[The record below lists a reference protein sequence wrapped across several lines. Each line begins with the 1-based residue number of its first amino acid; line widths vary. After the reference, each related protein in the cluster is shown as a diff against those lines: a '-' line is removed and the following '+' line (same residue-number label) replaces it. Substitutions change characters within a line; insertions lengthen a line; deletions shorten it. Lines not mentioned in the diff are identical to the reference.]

1 MSPHES
7 AHTDPALAVPRP
19 LQSRLQQV
27 AETLSQIIASI
38 ERATPAEI
46 RITLAEHRPEF
57 YGVMNALGAGIL
69 DFLAENPSPTEIDA
83 VRTQVVTPIR
93 TWSATSPIFNRAF
106 HSAANGPRD
115 FEVPALV
122 IHNRR
127 AGSDL
132 SSLVLND
139 FYLHAIAAE
148 ALRNRYHMLVAR
160 LQREVTQRAH
170 AGINPVQVLN
180 LQCDSGSELVSLAE
194 EPEFG
199 LTEITCLDED
209 ATALRSARAKL
220 DKRLPTKARFL
231 RVSAMRYAQSP
242 MRRSQ
247 HYDIS
252 YAAVLLDHL
261 TDRQVVSLIRDH
273 YGLLAEGGA
282 LILGSP
288 TRGIPAGERAL
299 IAWVLDLVVHYRD
312 ESGFQRL
319 FAQTPFDSEFVLFE
333 REPLG
338 GDLLVS
344 ATRS

>member
-1 MSPHES
+1 MSLHDSTHADS
-7 AHTDPALAVPRP
+7 ALVVPGSLR
-19 LQSRLQQV
+19 SRLQQV
-27 AETLSQIIASI
+27 EETLSQIISSI
-38 ERATPAEI
+38 ERAPAAEI
-46 RITLAEHRPEF
+46 PRILAEHRSEF
-57 YGVMNALGAGIL
+57 YEVMNSLGVGIL
-69 DFLAENPSPTEIDA
+69 DFLAENPSPAEIDA
-83 VRTQVVTPIR
+83 VRTRVVTPIR
-93 TWSATSPIFNRAF
+93 TWSATSPIFNRTF
-106 HSAANGPRD
+106 RSAANGPRD

-127 AGSDL
+127 AGADL

-148 ALRNRYHMLVAR
+148 ALRNRYAMLVAR
-160 LQREVTQRAH
+160 LQREVTLRTH

-180 LQCDSGSELVSLAE
+180 LKCDTGNELVRLAE
-194 EPEFG
+194 EPEFA
-199 LTEITCLDED
+199 LTAITCLDD
-209 ATALRSARAKL
+209 NATALRAARAKL
-220 DKRLPTKARFL
+220 DKRLPTQTRFL

-252 YAAVLLDHL
+252 YAAILLDHL
-261 TDRQVVSLIRDH
+261 TDRQTVALVREY

-288 TRGIPAGERAL
+288 TRGIPASERIL

-312 ESGFQRL
+312 IADFQRL
-319 FAQTPFDSEFVLFE
+319 FAQTPFGDETLLFDH
-333 REPLG
+333 EPLG

>member
-69 DFLAENPSPTEIDA
+69 DFLAENPSRTEIDT

-106 HSAANGPRD
+106 RSAANGPRD
-115 FEVPALV
+115 FEVPGLV
-122 IHNRR
+122 LHKRR
-127 AGSDL
+127 AGADL

-148 ALRNRYHMLVAR
+148 ALRNRYAMLVAR
-160 LQREVTQRAH
+160 LQREVNQRAH
-170 AGINPVQVLN
+170 AGINPVQVLD
-180 LQCDSGSELVSLAE
+180 LKCDAGNELVALAE
-194 EPEFG
+194 EPEFA

-209 ATALRSARAKL
+209 ASALRAARAKL
-220 DKRLPTKARFL
+220 DKRLPTRTRFL
-231 RVSAMRYAQSP
+231 RVSALRYAQSP

-247 HYDIS
+247 HYDVS

-261 TDRQVVSLIRDH
+261 TDRQAVALVRDH
-273 YGLLAEGGA
+273 YGLLASSGA

-312 ESGFQRL
+312 EPDFQRL
-319 FAQTPFDSEFVLFE
+319 FAQTPFGSESLLFE

>member
-1 MSPHES
+1 
-7 AHTDPALAVPRP
+7 
-19 LQSRLQQV
+19 LQSRLQLV

-38 ERATPAEI
+38 ERAASAEI
-46 RITLAEHRPEF
+46 PLILAEHRSEF
-57 YGVMNALGAGIL
+57 YGVVDSLGVGIL
-69 DFLAENPSPTEIDA
+69 DFLAENPSPSEIDA
-83 VRTQVVTPIR
+83 VRAQVITPIR
-93 TWSATSPIFNRAF
+93 MWSATSPVFNRAF
-106 HSAANGPRD
+106 RSAANGPRD

-127 AGSDL
+127 AGADL

-139 FYLHAIAAE
+139 FYLHSIAAE
-148 ALRNRYHMLVAR
+148 ALRNRYAMLVAR
-160 LQREVTQRAH
+160 LQREVALRTH

-180 LQCDSGSELVSLAE
+180 LKCDSGSELVALAK

-199 LTEITCLDED
+199 LMEITCLDED
-209 ATALRSARAKL
+209 ATALRAARVKL
-220 DKRLPTKARFL
+220 DKRLPTKTRFL
-231 RVSAMRYAQSP
+231 RVSAMQYAQSP
-242 MRRSQ
+242 MRLSQ

-252 YAAVLLDHL
+252 YAAILLDHL
-261 TDRQVVSLIRDH
+261 TDRQTVALVRNC

-288 TRGIPAGERAL
+288 TRGIPASERTL

-312 ESGFQRL
+312 EADFQRL
-319 FAQTPFDSEFVLFE
+319 FAQTPFGDETLLFD

-344 ATRS
+344 VARS